1 MGKYQENFET
11 GRAMAGDIF
20 SFGVSVLGFVAPVFT
35 LFKQDGFAPFLA
47 FAMLAFSVFLILA
60 YLVYTYPGISSLKK
74 VLGSLKGINS
84 QEDFTR
90 QFNEIDS
97 VFQTTPILK
106 HGWGEFCETLVKPDF
121 QGQALSIKN
130 TIRPSFYINAHEVE
144 AKLHLK
150 PLHFISNLL
159 VGVGLLLTF
168 VGLVAALTFVS
179 CGISDAEHMTG
190 ALTKICAGAGSGNQ
204 LDAAIKDLL
213 HAASLKFWTSV
224 SGLGCS
230 ILLRIFYEIQQGR
243 IKNLL
248 QNINSKIEI
257 GLQFV
262 TPEFLA
268 IEHLKEAQEQSAAM
282 RRFSTDFAVSLAEK
296 IQAGF
301 TTALTPVNESLKG
314 IGEKITS
321 GIGDAVQSA
330 AGSEMQQLAQN
341 MGGIVASLSASRAE
355 MDGMGTMF
363 RTVLTEAA
371 ETLKAA
377 SGDAS
382 SRMSEQLHGVMTA
395 LAEESRKQTQ
405 MFEDSMKRLSEVMD
419 KAAENAGERV
429 EEAANNLAS
438 GINGV
443 SDGVRDAATSMAE
456 RMSHL
461 SGVLQTVEERMN
473 AHVQTM
479 DALTGRARETEQAMG
494 TTSRHLSEA
503 ALPVTQASVKMA
515 TTAEQLH
522 SSIQTAQRI
531 ISESH
536 QGFQALAAQMVQTQQ
551 TLQTAWQGYENRFKG
566 VDESL
571 GKALQGIVDN
581 VRDNVQSMEKFV
593 REVDQ
598 RLGAAVQTFGQS
610 ISELNDTAESFED
623 ASSNLLVATDRMSK
637 AA

>member
-1 MGKYQENFET
+1 
-11 GRAMAGDIF
+11 MAGDIF
-20 SFGVSVLGFVAPVFT
+20 SFGENVLGFVAPVFT

-47 FAMLAFSVFLILA
+47 FAMLAFSLLLIFA
-60 YLVYTYPGISSLKK
+60 YLVYTYPGIASLKR
-74 VLGSLKGINS
+74 VLASLKSINS

-90 QFNEIDS
+90 QFNDIDS
-97 VFQTTPILK
+97 VFQKTHILK
-106 HGWGEFCETLVKPDF
+106 HGWGEFCETLVKPDS
-121 QGQALSIKN
+121 QGQALSIRN

-144 AKLHLK
+144 TKLHLK

-159 VGVGLLLTF
+159 VGIGLLLTF
-168 VGLVAALTFVS
+168 VGLVAALTFAS
-179 CGISDAEHMTG
+179 CGIADPKDMTDALRGM
-190 ALTKICAGAGSGNQ
+190 CAMIGTISSNADSNQ
-204 LDAAIKDLL
+204 LGNDQLGLAIKDLL

-230 ILLRIFYEIQQGR
+230 ILLRIFYEIQQSR
-243 IKNLL
+243 IKSLL
-248 QNINSKIEI
+248 QKINSKIEI

-301 TTALTPVNESLKG
+301 TTALTPVNESLRG

-341 MGGIVASLSASRAE
+341 MGGIVASLNASRAE
-355 MDGMGTMF
+355 MDGMGTEF
-363 RTVLTEAA
+363 RTVMAEAA

-382 SRMSEQLHGVMTA
+382 SKMSEQLQGVMTA

-405 MFEDSMKRLSEVMD
+405 MFEDSMKRLSDTMD
-419 KAAENAGERV
+419 TAGENAGGRV
-429 EEAANNLAS
+429 EEAAKNLAS

-456 RMSHL
+456 RMSNL

-473 AHVQTM
+473 THVQTM

-503 ALPVTQASVKMA
+503 ALPVTQASVRMA

-536 QGFQALAAQMVQTQQ
+536 QGFQALAAQMAQTQQ
-551 TLQTAWQGYENRFKG
+551 TLQTAWEGYESRFKG

-623 ASSNLLVATDRMSK
+623 ASSNLLAATDRMSK

>member
-1 MGKYQENFET
+1 MS
-11 GRAMAGDIF
+11 GDIF
-20 SFGVSVLGFVAPVFT
+20 SFGESILEFVSPIFP
-35 LFKQDGFAPFLA
+35 LFKHDGFAPLLA
-47 FAMLAFSVFLILA
+47 FLMFVSSISLMVFHLIYA
-60 YLVYTYPGISSLKK
+60 HNSMSSLERA
-74 VLGSLKGINS
+74 LASLKDINS
-84 QEDFTR
+84 QADFTR
-90 QFNEIDS
+90 QFNDIDS
-97 VFQTTPILK
+97 VFQNTPILK
-106 HGWGEFCETLVKPDF
+106 HGWEEFCETLVKPDS
-121 QGQALSIKN
+121 QGQALSIRN

-144 AKLHLK
+144 TKLHLK
-150 PLHFISNLL
+150 SLHFISNLF
-159 VGVGLLLTF
+159 VGIGLLLTF
-168 VGLVAALTFVS
+168 IGLVAALTFAS
-179 CGISDAEHMTG
+179 CGISDHITG
-190 ALTKICAGAGSGNQ
+190 PLAKICTGTGTGGQ

-230 ILLRIFYEIQQGR
+230 ILLRIVYEVQQSR
-243 IKNLL
+243 IKSRLRK
-248 QNINSKIEI
+248 INSKIEI

-268 IEHLKEAQEQSAAM
+268 MEQLKEAQEQSAAM

-321 GIGDAVQSA
+321 GIGDAVQSS

-341 MGGIVASLSASRAE
+341 MGGIATSLNASRTE
-355 MDGMGTMF
+355 IDGMGAAL
-363 RTVLTEAA
+363 RTVMSEAA

-382 SRMSEQLHGVMTA
+382 RQMSEQLQSVMTT

-405 MFEDSMKRLSEVMD
+405 MFEDSMTRLSDVMG
-419 KAAENAGERV
+419 KAGQNAESRI
-429 EEAANNLAS
+429 EEAANHLAS
-438 GINGV
+438 GMNGV
-443 SDGVRDAATSMAE
+443 SDGVKDAATSMAE
-456 RMSHL
+456 RMTHL
-461 SGVLQTVEERMN
+461 STVLKTVEERMST
-473 AHVQTM
+473 HVQTM

-494 TTSRHLSEA
+494 TTSRQLSEA
-503 ALPVTQASVKMA
+503 AQPVAQASVKMA

-536 QGFQALAAQMVQTQQ
+536 QGFQALSVQMAQTQQ
-551 TLQTAWQGYENRFKG
+551 TLQTAWQGYESRFKS

-598 RLGAAVQTFGQS
+598 RLGAAVQIFGQS

-623 ASSNLLVATDRMSK
+623 ASSKLLTATDRMSK